1 MNAIQRIEQWGET
14 HHPRYLDI
22 VRIALGVF
30 LIIKGVEFAN
40 NSNTLSALVARQ
52 VSFSGFLLLLLT
64 HYIIFAHIAGGF
76 LIAIG
81 LLTRLSCIVQ
91 LPILVGAVFM
101 VNWDVTEHFGSL
113 LLTLVVLAL
122 LVLFA
127 VVGNGPWSLEQ
138 AFEKD
143 DR

>member
-1 MNAIQRIEQWGET
+1 MNAIQRIEQWGES

-40 NSNTLSALVARQ
+40 NSSTLSALVERQ
-52 VSFSGFLLLLLT
+52 VSFGGFLLLLLT

-76 LIAIG
+76 LIAVG
-81 LLTRLSCIVQ
+81 LLTRLACWVQ
-91 LPILVGAVFM
+91 IPIIIDALFM
-101 VNWDVTEHFGSL
+101 VNWDVSEHFGNL
-113 LLTLVVLAL
+113 LLTFVVLAL

-127 VVGNGPWSLEQ
+127 IVGSGPWSLAQ
-138 AFEKD
+138 AFEKE

>member
-1 MNAIQRIEQWGET
+1 MNAIQRIEHWGET

-40 NSNTLSALVARQ
+40 NSNTLSALLSRQ
-52 VSFSGFLLLLLT
+52 IPFSGFLLLLLT

-76 LIAIG
+76 LVAVG
-81 LLTRLSCIVQ
+81 LLTRLACMVQ
-91 LPILVGAVFM
+91 IPILVGALIM
-101 VNWDVTEHFGSL
+101 VNWDVTEHFGGML
-113 LLTLVVLAL
+113 LALFVLAL
-122 LVLFA
+122 LVLFSI
-127 VVGNGPWSLEQ
+127 VGSGPWSLER
-138 AFEKD
+138 AFEKT

>member
-1 MNAIQRIEQWGET
+1 MNAIQRIEQWGES

-40 NSNTLSALVARQ
+40 NSSSLEALVARQ
-52 VSFSGFLLLLLT
+52 ISFGGFLLLLLT

-76 LIAIG
+76 LIAVG
-81 LLTRLSCIVQ
+81 LLTRLACWVQ
-91 LPILVGAVFM
+91 IPILIGALFM
-101 VNWDVTEHFGSL
+101 VNWDVTEHFGNL
-113 LLTLVVLAL
+113 LLTFLVLAL

-127 VVGNGPWSLEQ
+127 IVGSGPWSLAQ
-138 AFEKD
+138 AFEKEV
-143 DR
+143 R